1 MINKLRNTIE
11 LLQEINRG
19 ITEQLI
25 AANEKY
31 AKLIELLDSEVKE
44 NIFQSNCNEIDT
56 AEKQIKEE
64 VPELSSSDIDTKTDN
79 DTETDDAIIEVVSP
93 VFDYMQSEMKI
104 ISDSIDQLSH
114 RVRDL
119 CQDDEQIYLNVEDIN
134 TGFNTFLDSTKE
146 IDEDCNKL
154 HSSTE
159 MQNILISQLSESG
172 WVNIVLRMFAY
183 SKIKTFKY
191 QYLNDILQSLYSN
204 IFMQYNNFGITIVI
218 PKVLDDEYDNAIHEY
233 NNSSCILIENY
244 CDLSPSEYINK
255 VYDIIQVGYKFK
267 DLSINNKSQNPVI
280 FYYS

>member
-64 VPELSSSDIDTKTDN
+64 VPESSSSDIDTKTDN

>member
-1 MINKLRNTIE
+1 MIDKLRNAIE

-25 AANEKY
+25 VANEKY
-31 AKLIELLDSEVKE
+31 AKLIELLDSEVKK

-56 AEKQIKEE
+56 TEKQIKQE
-64 VPELSSSDIDTKTDN
+64 VPESSSSDIDTKTDN
-79 DTETDDAIIEVVSP
+79 DTETDDALIEAVSP

-104 ISDSIDQLSH
+104 ISDSIDQLSR

-134 TGFNTFLDSTKE
+134 IGFNTFLDSTKD
-146 IDEDCNKL
+146 INEDCNKL
-154 HSSTE
+154 HSSIE

-172 WVNIVLRMFAY
+172 WANIVLRMYAY

-191 QYLNDILQSLYSN
+191 LYLNDILQLLYTN
-204 IFMQYNNFGITIVI
+204 ILIQYNNFGITIEV
-218 PKVLDDEYDNAIHEY
+218 PKVLEDEYDNTIHAY

-255 VYDIIQVGYKFK
+255 IYDIIQVGYKFNNLAV
-267 DLSINNKSQNPVI
+267 DNKSQKPVI